1 MQNKHQRQ
9 QLQTEIRGSHEQQSA
24 EIREDHDQHPR
35 LRELL
40 THMQL
45 RNMPLRYQLILLFLL
60 FAIVPSV
67 GLGALVNWT
76 VERIVERQVES
87 HTLQL
92 IGKVNEALDSQME
105 NLQNMTYLIG
115 FQPEVIAFMSGQ
127 TAADGYTGQSAH
139 TAGTPDSRSGDS
151 AVIASAQATVSA
163 STAVTPSSSFS
174 SSSSVLSS
182 TAVSPSSVSSSATDS
197 DSLKSESQPTSQ
209 QHLPKAPLS
218 ATGAPSARSQDQLY
232 SMKQYLQGFT
242 TLYPEIAGILLV
254 NQQGDYISNDMYP
267 RYDRSLLLED
277 WYVKAKQNPGIFTV
291 LGQPDQRNLTSHAR
305 YQNNELVSIVRSV
318 TDPASGQVLGVIL
331 IDLKQR
337 SISQA
342 ARNIT
347 LGKSGY
353 VMVTDAEGRSI
364 YMPELSPI
372 KHIPPEWFHSGE
384 SGGIFTR
391 ETEGREMLFM
401 YQASSFTGWQTV
413 GVFPADE
420 SVQEVRQI
428 QFYIV
433 SFVFIVCLF
442 GLTASL
448 WLSRSIAQPILQ
460 LMSYMRR
467 AEKGDLSKGKWTER
481 ADEVGMLGR
490 SYNRMVE
497 QLQQLMQLNKVRER
511 QKREAELR
519 SLQEHIKPHFLYNTL
534 DTIHWMARKQ
544 GAADV
549 SVMVGALSRL
559 FRIGLSKGD
568 DYIPLQAETEH
579 VSSYLHIQ
587 QMRYRDRLRY
597 ELVVPPELAR
607 LYLLKLLL
615 QPIVENAIYHGIKA
629 RRGPGLIRIEAS
641 ADTGSL
647 RLTVSD
653 NGAGMSA
660 QRLQEI
666 RELLASPVEKLDTYE
681 RRQDPTWTGRS
692 YGMLNVQARLRLSF
706 GDTYG
711 ITVDSVEGEGTCV
724 TIIHPLLPDMPT
736 PQAERTE
743 SEGLD

>member
-1 MQNKHQRQ
+1 MQNRHHRQ
-9 QLQTEIRGSHEQQSA
+9 QSQTEIRSSHDQQPV
-24 EIREDHDQHPR
+24 ELRDGHDQHPR
-35 LRELL
+35 LRELMA
-40 THMQL
+40 HMQL

-105 NLQNMTYLIG
+105 NLQNMTYLVG
-115 FQPEVIAFMSGQ
+115 FQPEVVAFMSGQ
-127 TAADGYTGQSAH
+127 TAADGYTGH
-139 TAGTPDSRSGDS
+139 
-151 AVIASAQATVSA
+151 SAQQ
-163 STAVTPSSSFS
+163 
-174 SSSSVLSS
+174 LS
-182 TAVSPSSVSSSATDS
+182 
-197 DSLKSESQPTSQ
+197 Q
-209 QHLPKAPLS
+209 APLS
-218 ATGAPSARSQDQLY
+218 ATGAPSDRSQDQLY
-232 SMKQYLQGFT
+232 TMKQYLQGFT

-277 WYVKAKQNPGIFTV
+277 WYIKAKQNPGIFTV

-305 YQNNELVSIVRSV
+305 YQNSELVSIVRSV

-372 KHIPPEWFHSGE
+372 KQIPSEWFHTGE

-391 ETEGREMLFM
+391 QTAGREMLFM
-401 YQASSFTGWQTV
+401 YQASSFTGWRTV

-467 AEKGDLSKGKWTER
+467 AEKGDLSKGEWTER
-481 ADEVGMLGR
+481 TDEVGMLGR

-497 QLQQLMQLNKVRER
+497 QLQQLMHLNKVRER

-568 DYIPLQAETEH
+568 DYILLQAETEH
-579 VSSYLHIQ
+579 ISSYLHIQ

-597 ELVVPPELAR
+597 ELVVPPELAG
-607 LYLLKLLL
+607 LFLLKLLL

-629 RRGPGLIRIEAS
+629 RRGPGLIHIEAS
-641 ADTGSL
+641 ADADRL

-666 RELLASPVEKLDTYE
+666 RELLASPVEKLDTHE
-681 RRQDPTWTGRS
+681 RGQGATWAARS

-706 GDTYG
+706 GDAYG
-711 ITVDSVEGEGTCV
+711 ITVESVEGEGTCV
-724 TIIHPLLPDMPT
+724 TIIHPLLPDMPVH
-736 PQAERTE
+736 QAERTE

>member
-1 MQNKHQRQ
+1 MPNRHHRQ
-9 QLQTEIRGSHEQQSA
+9 QSQTEVRGSHDQQPA
-24 EIREDHDQHPR
+24 EIRDGHDQHPR
-35 LRELL
+35 LRELMA
-40 THMQL
+40 HMQL

-115 FQPEVIAFMSGQ
+115 FQPEVVAFMSGQ
-127 TAADGYTGQSAH
+127 TAADGYTGH
-139 TAGTPDSRSGDS
+139 
-151 AVIASAQATVSA
+151 
-163 STAVTPSSSFS
+163 ST
-174 SSSSVLSS
+174 
-182 TAVSPSSVSSSATDS
+182 
-197 DSLKSESQPTSQ
+197 
-209 QHLPKAPLS
+209 QHLSQAPLS
-218 ATGAPSARSQDQLY
+218 ATGAPSDRSQDHLY
-232 SMKQYLQGFT
+232 TMKQYLQGFT

-305 YQNNELVSIVRSV
+305 YQNSELVSIVRSV
-318 TDPASGQVLGVIL
+318 TDLASGQVLGVIL

-372 KHIPPEWFHSGE
+372 KQIPSEWFHTGE

-391 ETEGREMLFM
+391 QTAGREMLFM
-401 YQASSFTGWQTV
+401 YQASSFTGWRTV

-460 LMSYMRR
+460 LMTYMRR
-467 AEKGDLSKGKWTER
+467 AEKGDLSKGEWTER
-481 ADEVGMLGR
+481 TDEVGMLGR

-497 QLQQLMQLNKVRER
+497 QLQQLMHLNKVRER

-579 VSSYLHIQ
+579 ISSYLHIQ

-597 ELVVPPELAR
+597 ELVVPPELAG
-607 LYLLKLLL
+607 LFLLKLLL

-641 ADTGSL
+641 ADADSL

-660 QRLQEI
+660 QRLLEI
-666 RELLASPVEKLDTYE
+666 RELLASPVEKLDTHE
-681 RRQDPTWTGRS
+681 RGQGTTWTARS

-706 GDTYG
+706 GDAYG
-711 ITVDSVEGEGTCV
+711 ITVESVEGEGTCV
-724 TIIHPLLPDMPT
+724 TIIHPLLPDMPAH
-736 PQAERTE
+736 QAERTE
-743 SEGLD
+743 SEGLN

>member
-1 MQNKHQRQ
+1 MQNRHHRQ
-9 QLQTEIRGSHEQQSA
+9 QSQTEIRSSHDQQPV
-24 EIREDHDQHPR
+24 ELRDGHDQHPR
-35 LRELL
+35 LRELMA
-40 THMQL
+40 HMQL

-105 NLQNMTYLIG
+105 NLQNMTYLVG
-115 FQPEVIAFMSGQ
+115 FQPEVVAFMSGQ
-127 TAADGYTGQSAH
+127 TAADGYTGH
-139 TAGTPDSRSGDS
+139 
-151 AVIASAQATVSA
+151 SAQQ
-163 STAVTPSSSFS
+163 
-174 SSSSVLSS
+174 LS
-182 TAVSPSSVSSSATDS
+182 
-197 DSLKSESQPTSQ
+197 Q
-209 QHLPKAPLS
+209 APLS
-218 ATGAPSARSQDQLY
+218 ATGAPSDRSQDQLY
-232 SMKQYLQGFT
+232 TMKQYLQGFT

-277 WYVKAKQNPGIFTV
+277 WYIKAKQNPGIFTV

-305 YQNNELVSIVRSV
+305 YQNSELVSIVRSV

-372 KHIPPEWFHSGE
+372 KQIPSEWFHTGE

-391 ETEGREMLFM
+391 QTAGREMLFM
-401 YQASSFTGWQTV
+401 YQASSFTGWRTV

-467 AEKGDLSKGKWTER
+467 AEKGDLSKGEWTER
-481 ADEVGMLGR
+481 TDEVGMLGR

-497 QLQQLMQLNKVRER
+497 QLQQLMHLNKVRER

-579 VSSYLHIQ
+579 ISSYLHIQ

-597 ELVVPPELAR
+597 ELVVPPELAG
-607 LYLLKLLL
+607 LFLLKLLL

-629 RRGPGLIRIEAS
+629 RRGPGLIHIEAS
-641 ADTGSL
+641 ADADHL

-666 RELLASPVEKLDTYE
+666 RELLASPVEKLDTHE
-681 RRQDPTWTGRS
+681 RGQGATWAARS

-706 GDTYG
+706 GDAYG
-711 ITVDSVEGEGTCV
+711 ITVESVEGEGTCV
-724 TIIHPLLPDMPT
+724 TIIHPLLPDMPVH
-736 PQAERTE
+736 QAERTE

>member
-9 QLQTEIRGSHEQQSA
+9 QLQTEIRSSHDQQPA
-24 EIREDHDQHPR
+24 EIRESQDQHPR
-35 LRELL
+35 LRELM

-115 FQPEVIAFMSGQ
+115 FQPEVMAFMSGQ
-127 TAADGYTGQSAH
+127 TAADGYTGQSAQ

-151 AVIASAQATVSA
+151 AAIALAPATVS
-163 STAVTPSSSFS
+163 P
-174 SSSSVLSS
+174 S
-182 TAVSPSSVSSSATDS
+182 TAVSPSSSVSASATDS
-197 DSLKSESQPTSQ
+197 DSSKYESQPAWGQPLT
-209 QHLPKAPLS
+209 KTPLS
-218 ATGAPSARSQDQLY
+218 ATGASLAPSHDQLY
-232 SMKQYLQGFT
+232 TMKQYLQGFT

-254 NQQGDYISNDMYP
+254 NQHGDYISNDMYP
-267 RYDRSLLLED
+267 RNDRSLLLED

-305 YQNNELVSIVRSV
+305 YQNSELVSIVRSV

-372 KHIPPEWFHSGE
+372 KHIPSEWFDNGE
-384 SGGIFTR
+384 DGGIFTR
-391 ETEGREMLFM
+391 QTAGREMLFM
-401 YQASSFTGWQTV
+401 YQASSFTGWRTV

-467 AEKGDLSKGKWTER
+467 AEKGDLSKGEWTER
-481 ADEVGMLGR
+481 TDEVGMLGR

-534 DTIHWMARKQ
+534 DTIHWMACKQ

-579 VSSYLHIQ
+579 ISSYLHIQ

-641 ADTGSL
+641 ADADSL

-653 NGAGMSA
+653 NGAGMSV

-666 RELLASPVEKLDTYE
+666 RELLASPAEKLDTHE
-681 RRQDPTWTGRS
+681 RGQGSTWAARS

-706 GDTYG
+706 GDAYG
-711 ITVDSVEGEGTCV
+711 IIVDSVEGEGTCV
-724 TIIHPLLPDMPT
+724 TIIHPLLPEMP
-736 PQAERTE
+736 PHQVAERTE

>member
-9 QLQTEIRGSHEQQSA
+9 QLQTEIRSSHDQQPA
-24 EIREDHDQHPR
+24 EIRDGQDQHPR
-35 LRELL
+35 LRELM

-115 FQPEVIAFMSGQ
+115 FQPEVMAFMSGQ
-127 TAADGYTGQSAH
+127 TAADGYTGQS
-139 TAGTPDSRSGDS
+139 TPN
-151 AVIASAQATVSA
+151 
-163 STAVTPSSSFS
+163 
-174 SSSSVLSS
+174 
-182 TAVSPSSVSSSATDS
+182 
-197 DSLKSESQPTSQ
+197 
-209 QHLPKAPLS
+209 LPQAPLS
-218 ATGAPSARSQDQLY
+218 ATGASLAPSQDQLY

-267 RYDRSLLLED
+267 RHDRSLLLED

-372 KHIPPEWFHSGE
+372 KHIPSEWFDNGE
-384 SGGIFTR
+384 EGGIFTR
-391 ETEGREMLFM
+391 QTAGREMLFM
-401 YQASSFTGWQTV
+401 YQASSFTGWRTV

-467 AEKGDLSKGKWTER
+467 AEKGDLSKGEWTER
-481 ADEVGMLGR
+481 TDEVGMLGR

-579 VSSYLHIQ
+579 ISSYLHIQ

-597 ELVVPPELAR
+597 ELVVPPELER

-641 ADTGSL
+641 ADADCL

-653 NGAGMSA
+653 NGAGMSV

-666 RELLASPVEKLDTYE
+666 RELLASPAEKLDTHE
-681 RRQDPTWTGRS
+681 RGQGPTWAARS

-706 GDTYG
+706 GDAYG
-711 ITVDSVEGEGTCV
+711 IIVDSVEGEGTCV
-724 TIIHPLLPDMPT
+724 TIIHPLLPEMP
-736 PQAERTE
+736 PHQVAERTE